1 MTFAHPSLLLWLW
14 VAFALLAFGG
24 WAAARARDR
33 RRALLGAQAAVLAP
47 RFRAAR
53 RVVRDALLSAA
64 VAACVLALAAPQVG
78 TWMRPVQE
86 RGVDLMIVLDTSRSM
101 LAGDMSPSRLERAKR
116 EIRGLLDRLHG
127 DRVGLISFAGDAR
140 LICPL
145 TTDPS
150 SFRLFLD
157 DVDTTTNARGGT
169 AVGEGL
175 ELALDSFDPDFPS
188 ARVIVLMTDGDD
200 NASDPPASE
209 VAYRAQALGIP
220 VHVVSF
226 GSAEGSEIHVAD
238 ERGRQD
244 VVRDAGGQPVIST
257 PNEDLLAEVARIGGG
272 AFVSAAR
279 TAFPLDEIWDKRIA
293 LMEGVTRDT
302 SSRTEGINRF
312 QWALV
317 AALVLL
323 GTRAL
328 LPDGKAVR

>member
-1 MTFAHPSLLLWLW
+1 MTFGHPAMLAWL
-14 VAFALLAFGG
+14 ALALGLLAFGA
-24 WAAARARDR
+24 WAAARAGAR
-33 RRALLGAQAAVLAP
+33 RRALLGAQAEVLAP

-53 RVVRDALLSAA
+53 RVVRDALLAAA

-86 RGVDLMIVLDTSRSM
+86 RGVDLMVVLDTSRSM
-101 LAGDMSPSRLERAKR
+101 LARDIAPTRLERAKR

-127 DRVGLISFAGDAR
+127 DRIGLVSFAGDAR

-145 TTDPS
+145 TADPA

-175 ELALDSFDPDFPS
+175 ELALDSFDPAYPS
-188 ARVIVLMTDGDD
+188 ARVIVLLTDGDD

-209 VAYRAQALGIP
+209 VAYRAHALGVP

-226 GSAEGSEIHVAD
+226 GAAEGAEITLVD
-238 ERGRQD
+238 DRGNTD
-244 VVRDAGGQPVIST
+244 VVRDGEGKPVISV
-257 PNEDLLAEVARIGGG
+257 PDEGLLEQVAHIADGSYL
-272 AFVSAAR
+272 SAAR
-279 TAFPLDEIWDKRIA
+279 TAFPLDEIWDKRVA
-293 LMEGVTRDT
+293 LMEGVTRNT
-302 SSRTEGINRF
+302 ASRTEGINRF
-312 QWALV
+312 QWALML
-317 AALVLL
+317 ALVLL

-328 LPDGKAVR
+328 LPDGRAR